1 MIKNAQP
8 TPDQLHVETA
18 QGYAR
23 LKIPPPLI
31 YAGLLVSGML
41 LNLVWPVKLLPT
53 TIALIM
59 GGVIALLSF
68 TLRSSAF
75 RALRRS
81 QTSVNPYRPTTAIVT
96 QGPYRFTRNPIYLS
110 LAVLYAGLAV
120 MANALWSLLLLLAV
134 MLIIHYAVI
143 LPEERYL
150 EQKFGEEYRSYKA
163 KVRRWL

>member
-1 MIKNAQP
+1 M
-8 TPDQLHVETA
+8 
-18 QGYAR
+18 
-23 LKIPPPLI
+23 
-31 YAGLLVSGML
+31 
-41 LNLVWPVKLLPT
+41 
-53 TIALIM
+53 
-59 GGVIALLSF
+59 
-68 TLRSSAF
+68 
-75 RALRRS
+75 
-81 QTSVNPYRPTTAIVT
+81 NPYQPTTAIVT
-96 QGPYRFTRNPIYLS
+96 EGPYRFTRNPIYLS